1 MATYFIF
8 VWCIFRSHHIH
19 VRLSNDLVIFYDIS
33 FSTIYNNTMYRCY
46 SQGHSFTKTRPIT
59 SSAPRLTKN
68 PTIIYARLY
77 RDKYLCSVHENMKV
91 RPHSTMGD
99 PRNAMDIKPGYRGR
113 AFTSDLTGQEF
124 WLVVDKGF
132 QPMGL
137 VMGNCI
143 YSMGAIKNWL
153 VGIKGNFQGELKE
166 YSQLMYQARELALSR
181 MQFEADQ
188 LGADGVIG
196 VDINVEYMH
205 NGEWMEVTAVGTA
218 VRWVGGGPN
227 MPPTGQGRVTI
238 PAG

>member
-1 MATYFIF
+1 
-8 VWCIFRSHHIH
+8 
-19 VRLSNDLVIFYDIS
+19 
-33 FSTIYNNTMYRCY
+33 
-46 SQGHSFTKTRPIT
+46 
-59 SSAPRLTKN
+59 
-68 PTIIYARLY
+68 
-77 RDKYLCSVHENMKV
+77 MKV
-91 RPHSTMGD
+91 RQQGNMGD
-99 PRNAMDIKPGYRGR
+99 PRNAMDVKPGYRGR
-113 AFTSDLTGQEF
+113 AFTSDLSGQEF

-196 VDINVEYMH
+196 VDIKVEFMH
-205 NGEWMEVTAVGTA
+205 NGEGMEVTALGTA
-218 VRWVGGGPN
+218 LRWVGSGQN
-227 MPPTGQGRVTI
+227 MTQYGQGRV
-238 PAG
+238 PSR